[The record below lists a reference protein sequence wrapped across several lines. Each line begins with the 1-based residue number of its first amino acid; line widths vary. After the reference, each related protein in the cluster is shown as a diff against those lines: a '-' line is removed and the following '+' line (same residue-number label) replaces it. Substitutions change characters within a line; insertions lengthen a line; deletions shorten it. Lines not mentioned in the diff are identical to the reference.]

1 MTVHFYYH
9 TAFPADT
16 NERRAFCRVA
26 RLLHER
32 YGRDPADYF
41 LIANI
46 DPRHDTAL
54 KRLTQLDALLITPQ
68 SVAILDFKS
77 CFAPFD
83 GRDLEDPW
91 RTSDGHDLFGGSDRN
106 RNPYQQAENARHLWS
121 RYLGKKSNAY
131 FGARPVDEE
140 DVSWEKAWEHL
151 QSYVLIHPIMHP
163 DAQPPTAK
171 TLEGNHNWFH
181 LHSVEDIIEL
191 TFTTVSKHLQLAPV
205 EAEEL
210 IRLALYAEP
219 WHDMD
224 EILHVPIGSLFVYE
238 PNRPLVTKPLYS
250 YDEVT
255 IGRKH
260 SMHIRISNQMSQVS
274 GYHARVEVQQG
285 QVMLYDAGSL
295 NGIYVNRQKL
305 DKTQGLELCP
315 GVRAF
320 LGGKSKNACQVWFE
334 PIKPLEHVP
343 PTQKR
348 LTFETNARPPSHD
361 ATPGQ

>member
-9 TAFPADT
+9 TPFPADM

-54 KRLTQLDALLITPQ
+54 KKLTQLDALLITPQ

-77 CFAPFD
+77 CYAPFD
-83 GRDLEDPW
+83 GRDLQVPW
-91 RTSDGHDLFGGSDRN
+91 PTADGHFLYSGSDQN
-106 RNPYQQAENARHLWS
+106 TNPYQQAEKARRLWS
-121 RYLGKKSNAY
+121 RYLGNKSKDF
-131 FGARPVDEE
+131 FGARPENE
-140 DVSWEKAWEHL
+140 GDVSWPEAWRHL
-151 QSYVLIHPIMHP
+151 QSYVLIHPMMHP

-181 LHSVEDIIEL
+181 LHSVDDILVL
-191 TFTTVSKHLQLAPV
+191 TYTIVSSHLKLAPV

-219 WHDMD
+219 WEDMD
-224 EILHVPIGSLFVYE
+224 ELLHAPIGSLFVYE
-238 PNRPLVTKPLYS
+238 PDRSLMTKPLYS

-255 IGRKH
+255 IGRTH
-260 SMHIRISNQMSQVS
+260 AMHIRISNQMKQVS
-274 GYHARVEVQQG
+274 GYHARVEVQKG

-295 NGIYVNRQKL
+295 NGIYVNRQRIDGSQGIKL
-305 DKTQGLELCP
+305 SPDIK
-315 GVRAF
+315 VF
-320 LGGKSKNACQVWFE
+320 LGGKGKNACQVWFE
-334 PIKPLEHVP
+334 PVKPEEPVP
-343 PTQKR
+343 KTRTR
-348 LTFETNARPPSHD
+348 LTNETKLALPAHNAKP
-361 ATPGQ
+361 